1 MSVSAR
7 MQLKLTVVEAL
18 DLAYL
23 GANAK
28 SVTHSAID
36 LDTGALTSTTSVPA
50 TDVASFSKALS
61 TGTGTIDLTALDG
74 TEATI
79 NGTGKKVQAVLFR
92 NPSTNANAITIVEG
106 ASNGYELLGNAWSI
120 VLQPGQQFGAYL
132 KDAAPDIGASAK
144 TIDISGTGSQALDC
158 VLVIG

>member
-18 DLAYL
+18 ALAYL
-23 GANAK
+23 GTNSK

-36 LDTGALTSTTSVPA
+36 LDTGALTSSTTVPV

-79 NGTGKKVQAVLFR
+79 DGSGKKVQAVLFR

-106 ASNGYELLGNAWSI
+106 AINGYALFGASFSI
-120 VLQPGQQFGAYL
+120 ILQPGQQFGAYL
-132 KDAAPDIGASAK
+132 KDAAPDIAAGDK
-144 TIDISGTGSQALDC
+144 TIDISGTGSQALDV